1 MRNALICI
9 SVMLAVLLAWQSFFD
24 GKGGDAAKHA
34 IARALDTKL
43 EREKPKPAAGVSI
56 SMLIPPA
63 AAKPVPCDRSY
74 AKAVRECGLDAS
86 CRMAA
91 ADHYDLC
98 QATGMWPN

>member
-9 SVMLAVLLAWQSFFD
+9 SVMLALVLAWQSFFD
-24 GKGGDAAKHA
+24 GKAGDAADQVLAK
-34 IARALDTKL
+34 ALDTKL
-43 EREKPKPAAGVSI
+43 EHEKLKPAAVSL

-74 AKAVRECGLDAS
+74 ARAVRECGIDAS

-91 ADHYDLC
+91 SDHYDLC